1 MINHFPSMYLVAL
14 KHNLGKYLKLMQ
26 KAFPDQFKFF
36 PRTWITPYE
45 TFDLNNYIATR
56 KTPLT
61 MIVKPQN
68 SCQGKGIFITRRVD
82 DIPKD
87 KCQVVQ

>member
-1 MINHFPSMYLVAL
+1 MYLIAL
-14 KHNLGKYLKLMQ
+14 KHNLGKYLKIMQ

-82 DIPKD
+82 EIPKD
-87 KCQVVQ
+87 KC